1 MCSRGWLACERRLK
15 TEEKKEKQRKGEI
28 SEEAGSIAGGA
39 FLQAGHPEQKQGRRR
54 LRKRRT
60 ERRDSRELLG
70 DFSRGDFS
78 RV

>member
-1 MCSRGWLACERRLK
+1 MRKKTQNRG
-15 TEEKKEKQRKGEI
+15 KKERKEERKGEI

-39 FLQAGHPEQKQGRRR
+39 FLQAGHPEQKQGRQR

-70 DFSRGDFS
+70 DFSGGDFS
-78 RV
+78 EV